1 MPFAFLQNAV
11 PKMSNWINF
20 VQRFSGF
27 VSHPT
32 RMKVKLLVSTLA
44 PPHNEAPAWTK
55 WRARGNKSELME
67 AKVVCPCRPTHITP
81 TWMQANKPDSLHY
94 PLNWFMSL
102 PLNWFL
108 PEKLFDCLFI
118 YLFIFPPCLLPQ
130 DVTLLMF
137 GSVLQS
143 KEWFITWRRVR
154 LSRGWGDALVA
165 FASALEYIS
174 RKDDAA

>member
-1 MPFAFLQNAV
+1 
-11 PKMSNWINF
+11 MSNWKKF

-118 YLFIFPPCLLPQ
+118 YLFIFPPCLLLTGCDPAFVRKRVAVQ
-130 DVTLLMF
+130 RMIYYLAKSEIKSRL
-137 GSVLQS
+137 
-143 KEWFITWRRVR
+143 RRRSCGICQRV
-154 LSRGWGDALVA
+154 G
-165 FASALEYIS
+165 IH
-174 RKDDAA
+174 